1 MSKVT
6 NILARKGTNIVSV
19 SPDSTVYDALK
30 IMNERNIGSVVVLKN
45 GDYVGILT
53 ERDYARKVI
62 MQGRSSSE
70 TRVKDIMTTDLP
82 HISKNHTVEAC
93 MQLMSERNI
102 RYLPVIENNQ
112 LVGLLSIMDL
122 VTETISMQKETIDH
136 LKSYITQ

>member
-6 NILARKGTNIVSV
+6 NVLARKGANIVSV
-19 SPDSTVYDALK
+19 SPDSTVYEALK
-30 IMNERNIGSVVVLKN
+30 IMNERNIGSVVVLEN
-45 GDYVGILT
+45 GNYAGILT

-62 MQGRSSSE
+62 MQGRHSND
-70 TRVKDIMTTDLP
+70 TPVRDIMTTDLP
-82 HISKNHTVEAC
+82 PVSKNHTVEEC

-112 LVGLLSIMDL
+112 LAGLLSIMDL

>member
-1 MSKVT
+1 MSKVS
-6 NILARKGTNIVSV
+6 NILARKGTSIVSV
-19 SPDSTVYDALK
+19 SPGSTVYDALK
-30 IMNERNIGSVVVLKN
+30 IMNERNIGSVVVLEN
-45 GDYVGILT
+45 GSYAGILT

-70 TRVKDIMTTDLP
+70 TMVKDIMTTDLP
-82 HISKNHTVEAC
+82 PISRNHTVEAC

-102 RYLPVIENNQ
+102 RYLPVIENSQ

-136 LKSYITQ
+136 LKSYINQ